1 MYTIGNTE
9 RALRRC
15 SHLKSKLLF
24 LLLFSIVC
32 LAGCSDYD
40 QDGNTTS
47 EEAKQKYDAAINQVI
62 KSENQ
67 YLKQQQDNRQ
77 LKRNTDETGVIVYED
92 QDLIEIYYNQLS
104 GRETA
109 IYQKDGSNYARKTYT
124 KQINRKI
131 DSSEKK
137 YLENIGIK

>member
-9 RALRRC
+9 RVLRRG

-24 LLLFSIVC
+24 FLLFSIVC
-32 LAGCSDYD
+32 LAGCSNYD

-47 EEAKQKYDAAINQVI
+47 EEAKKKYDAAIDQVF

-77 LKRNTDETGVIVYED
+77 LKRNTDETGIIVYED
-92 QDLIEIYYNQLS
+92 QGLMEIYYDQSS
-104 GRETA
+104 GGERA
-109 IYQKDGSNYARKTYT
+109 IYQKDGSTYARKSYT
-124 KQINRKI
+124 KQISRKI
-131 DSSEKK
+131 DASEKK

>member
-1 MYTIGNTE
+1 M
-9 RALRRC
+9 
-15 SHLKSKLLF
+15 KMKLLS
-24 LLLFSIVC
+24 LLLFSVIC

-47 EEAKQKYDAAINQVI
+47 EKAKQKYDAAINQVI

-67 YLKQQQDNRQ
+67 YLKKPQIKRQ
-77 LKRNTDETGVIVYED
+77 LKRNAGETGVIVYED
-92 QDLIEIYYNQLS
+92 QDLIEIYYDQS
-104 GRETA
+104 SAQERA
-109 IYQKDGSNYARKTYT
+109 VYQKNGSTYTRKTYT
-124 KQINRKI
+124 KQISNKI

>member
-1 MYTIGNTE
+1 M
-9 RALRRC
+9 
-15 SHLKSKLLF
+15 KMKLLSF
-24 LLLFSIVC
+24 LLFSIVC

-47 EEAKQKYDAAINQVI
+47 EKAKQKYDAAIDQVF

-67 YLKQQQDNRQ
+67 YLKKQLVDRQ
-77 LKRNTDETGVIVYED
+77 LKRNSGETGVIVYED
-92 QDLIEIYYNQLS
+92 QNLIEIYYDQSS

-109 IYQKDGSNYARKTYT
+109 IYQKNGSTYARKTYT
-124 KQINRKI
+124 KQINSKI
-131 DSSEKK
+131 DASEKK

>member
-1 MYTIGNTE
+1 M
-9 RALRRC
+9 
-15 SHLKSKLLF
+15 KLLS
-24 LLLFSIVC
+24 LLLFSVIC

-47 EEAKQKYDAAINQVI
+47 EKAKQKYDAAINQVI

-67 YLKQQQDNRQ
+67 YLKKQQIKRQ
-77 LKRNTDETGVIVYED
+77 LKRNAGETGVIVYED
-92 QDLIEIYYNQLS
+92 QDLIEIYYDQS
-104 GRETA
+104 SAQERA
-109 IYQKDGSNYARKTYT
+109 VYQKNGLTYTRKTYT
-124 KQINRKI
+124 KQISNKI

>member
-1 MYTIGNTE
+1 MYTIGNTK
-9 RALRRC
+9 RVLRRY
-15 SHLKSKLLF
+15 SHLKNKLLS
-24 LLLFSIVC
+24 LLLFSIVT

-47 EEAKQKYDAAINQVI
+47 EKAKQKYDAAINQVF

-77 LKRNTDETGVIVYED
+77 LKRNTGETGIIVYED
-92 QDLIEIYYNQLS
+92 QGLMEIYYDQSS
-104 GRETA
+104 GGERA
-109 IYQKDGSNYARKTYT
+109 IYQKDGSTYARKSYT
-124 KQINRKI
+124 KQISRKI
-131 DSSEKK
+131 DASEKK

>member
-9 RALRRC
+9 RVLRRC

-24 LLLFSIVC
+24 LLLFSIVY

-47 EEAKQKYDAAINQVI
+47 EEAKKKYDAAINQVF

-67 YLKQQQDNRQ
+67 YLKKQQDNRQ
-77 LKRNTDETGVIVYED
+77 LKRNTGETGVIVYED

-109 IYQKDGSNYARKTYT
+109 IYQKD
-124 KQINRKI
+124 
-131 DSSEKK
+131 
-137 YLENIGIK
+137 

>member
-1 MYTIGNTE
+1 MKVKLLSI
-9 RALRRC
+9 
-15 SHLKSKLLF
+15 LLF
-24 LLLFSIVC
+24 LVIC

-47 EEAKQKYDAAINQVI
+47 EKAKQKYDAAINQVF

-67 YLKQQQDNRQ
+67 YLKKQQDNRQ
-77 LKRNTDETGVIVYED
+77 LKRNTGETGVIVYED
-92 QDLIEIYYNQLS
+92 QGLIEIYYDQLS

-109 IYQKDGSNYARKTYT
+109 IYQKDGSTYVRKTYT
-124 KQINRKI
+124 KQINNKI
-131 DSSEKK
+131 DASEKK

>member
-1 MYTIGNTE
+1 M
-9 RALRRC
+9 
-15 SHLKSKLLF
+15 KLLS
-24 LLLFSIVC
+24 LLLFSVIC

-47 EEAKQKYDAAINQVI
+47 EKAKQKYDAAINQVI

-67 YLKQQQDNRQ
+67 YLKKQQIKRQ
-77 LKRNTDETGVIVYED
+77 LKRNAGETGVIVYED
-92 QDLIEIYYNQLS
+92 QDLIEIYYDQS
-104 GRETA
+104 TAQERA
-109 IYQKDGSNYARKTYT
+109 IYQKNGSTYARKTYT
-124 KQINRKI
+124 KQISNKI

>member
-1 MYTIGNTE
+1 
-9 RALRRC
+9 
-15 SHLKSKLLF
+15 LKVKFLSILLF
-24 LLLFSIVC
+24 LVIC

-47 EEAKQKYDAAINQVI
+47 EKAKQKYDAAINQVF

-67 YLKQQQDNRQ
+67 YLKKQQDNRQ

-92 QDLIEIYYNQLS
+92 QGLMEIYYDQS
-104 GRETA
+104 SRGETA
-109 IYQKDGSNYARKTYT
+109 IYQKDGSTYVRKTYT
-124 KQINRKI
+124 KQISSKI
-131 DSSEKK
+131 DASEKK

>member
-1 MYTIGNTE
+1 M
-9 RALRRC
+9 
-15 SHLKSKLLF
+15 KMKLLSS
-24 LLLFSIVC
+24 LLFSIVC

-47 EEAKQKYDAAINQVI
+47 EEAKQKYDTAINQVF

-77 LKRNTDETGVIVYED
+77 LKRNTGETGVIVYED
-92 QDLIEIYYNQLS
+92 QNLIEIYYDQSS
-104 GRETA
+104 GHETA
-109 IYQKDGSNYARKTYT
+109 IYQKNGSTYVRKTYT

-131 DSSEKK
+131 DDSEKK

>member
-1 MYTIGNTE
+1 MKN
-9 RALRRC
+9 
-15 SHLKSKLLF
+15 KLLS
-24 LLLFSIVC
+24 LLLFSIVT

-47 EEAKQKYDAAINQVI
+47 EKAKQKYDAAINQVF

-77 LKRNTDETGVIVYED
+77 LKRNTGETGIIVYED
-92 QDLIEIYYNQLS
+92 QGLMEIYYDQSS
-104 GRETA
+104 GGERA
-109 IYQKDGSNYARKTYT
+109 IYQKDGSTYARKSYT
-124 KQINRKI
+124 KQISRKI
-131 DSSEKK
+131 DASEKK

>member
-1 MYTIGNTE
+1 
-9 RALRRC
+9 
-15 SHLKSKLLF
+15 LKMKLLS
-24 LLLFSIVC
+24 LLLFSVIC

-47 EEAKQKYDAAINQVI
+47 EKAKQKYDAAINQVI

-67 YLKQQQDNRQ
+67 YLKKQQIKRQ
-77 LKRNTDETGVIVYED
+77 LKRNAGETGVIVYED
-92 QDLIEIYYNQLS
+92 QDLIEIYYDQS
-104 GRETA
+104 SAQERA
-109 IYQKDGSNYARKTYT
+109 VYQKNGLTYTRKTYT
-124 KQINRKI
+124 KQISNKI

>member
-9 RALRRC
+9 RVLRRG

-47 EEAKQKYDAAINQVI
+47 EEAKKKYDAAINQVF
-62 KSENQ
+62 KSENH
-67 YLKQQQDNRQ
+67 YLNQQQINQQ

>member
-9 RALRRC
+9 RVLRRG

-67 YLKQQQDNRQ
+67 YLKQQQINQQ
-77 LKRNTDETGVIVYED
+77 LKRNTNETGVIVYED
-92 QDLIEIYYNQLS
+92 QDLIEIYYDQS
-104 GRETA
+104 SEGQKA
-109 IYQKDGSNYARKTYT
+109 IYQKKGSTYARKTYT

-131 DSSEKK
+131 DASEKK

>member
-1 MYTIGNTE
+1 MKVKLLSI
-9 RALRRC
+9 
-15 SHLKSKLLF
+15 LLF
-24 LLLFSIVC
+24 LVIC

-47 EEAKQKYDAAINQVI
+47 EKAKQKYDAAINQVF

-67 YLKQQQDNRQ
+67 YLTKQQDNRQ
-77 LKRNTDETGVIVYED
+77 LKRNTGETGVIVYED
-92 QDLIEIYYNQLS
+92 QGLIEIYYDQLS

-109 IYQKDGSNYARKTYT
+109 IYQKDGSTYVRKTYT
-124 KQINRKI
+124 KQINNKI
-131 DSSEKK
+131 DASEKK